1 MTVNLTRMRAGD
13 KIHCADEKT
22 YTVKDCWS
30 AGGIF
35 QLTTEEFPDE
45 IWTYTI
51 GGGSLNDKVN
61 IHELEEVKQPDDD
74 NIYYL
79 PKFEVEMLPILNVNG
94 EDRIVMQLLDLNGL
108 EVKGSQ
114 TLTACYKYVV
124 VGRLYKKQGRDME
137 VLKEEKIICDSK
149 EDCENKLQA
158 IELQFTGDKPE
169 AFGKELKECCAKSM
183 ISTQESES

>member
-13 KIHCADEKT
+13 KIHCSDDKT
-22 YTVKDCWS
+22 YTIKDCWS
-30 AGGIF
+30 AAGIF
-35 QLTTEEFPDE
+35 QLTTEENPDE
-45 IWTYTI
+45 IWTCNI
-51 GGGSLNDKVN
+51 SGSSLNDKARIN
-61 IHELEEVKQPDDD
+61 ELEEVKQPDDD

-149 EDCENKLQA
+149 EDCEEKLEQ
-158 IELQFTGDKPE
+158 IEKHFKGDKPE
-169 AFGKELKECCAKSM
+169 AFGKELKECVKST
-183 ISTQESES
+183 ISTQESGS